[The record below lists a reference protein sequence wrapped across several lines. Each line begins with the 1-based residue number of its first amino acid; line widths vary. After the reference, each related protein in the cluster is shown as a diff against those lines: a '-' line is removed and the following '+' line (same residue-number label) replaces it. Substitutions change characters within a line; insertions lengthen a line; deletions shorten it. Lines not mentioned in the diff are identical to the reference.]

1 MTKRVYT
8 QAGIMGTAALV
19 ATMFLTAAPAD
30 AASARAHVD
39 DDVLFVQGSG
49 GDDRLALRLAAGAA
63 NTLQVDFDDDGTAEA
78 SFDRSTF
85 TKVVVMLL
93 GGDDQFR
100 VDQVNGAFADEAI
113 TVDGGGGDDVMNG
126 GDGAEVFLGRGGSDF
141 VDGNRGIDTAFFHG
155 GNDTF
160 RWDPGDGSDV
170 VEGGGGTDTLDF
182 NGAPGPENMSLS
194 AVGSRSLFFR
204 EQGNIRMDMNDVE
217 LLDLTA
223 LGGIDTFTLD
233 DMRGTGFVRADV
245 DLSVGGNPDG
255 AADVVTVKGTEQTD
269 DVNIG
274 TAAGG
279 IVVDGL
285 QTQLRITGSEAI
297 DHLEVDT
304 LAGDDS
310 VDVDD
315 AVATLIDVDVDLG
328 TDET

>member
-19 ATMFLTAAPAD
+19 ATMFLSAAPAD

-39 DDVLFVQGSG
+39 DGVLTVQGSG
-49 GDDRLALRLAAGAA
+49 GDDRLALRLAAGAP
-63 NTLQVDFDDDGTAEA
+63 NTLQVDFDDNGSADA

-85 TKVVVMLL
+85 TSIVVMLL
-93 GGDDQFR
+93 GGDDQYR
-100 VDQVNGAFADEAI
+100 VDQINGAFADEAI

-141 VDGNRGIDTAFFHG
+141 ADGNRGSDTAFFDG

-182 NGAPGPENMSLS
+182 NGAAGAENMSLS

-204 EQGNIRMDMNDVE
+204 DAGNIRMDMNDVE
-217 LLDLTA
+217 LLDLAA
-223 LGGIDTFTLD
+223 LGGVDTFTLN

-255 AADVVTVKGTEQTD
+255 AEDTMTIKGTEQAD
-269 DVNIG
+269 DVNVD
-274 TAAGG
+274 TAAGSV
-279 IVVDGL
+279 VVDGL
-285 QTQLRITGSEAI
+285 QTQLRITGSQST
-297 DHLEVDT
+297 DHLHVDT
-304 LAGDDS
+304 LEGDDS
-310 VDVDD
+310 VDVDN
-315 AVATLIDVDVDLG
+315 AVAALIDVDVNLG
-328 TDET
+328 TDEI